1 MSSLDVTSRKL
12 LSLEFALPFDL
23 RIQLRRGWPIWGDG
37 RLRFHLQNFR
47 LRWWRR
53 HLSWSDRVPMN
64 ETLDAPQI
72 ARLRLGGVRRTDF
85 PCSPCARETCQERRE
100 IRFVGARGRRLATVR
115 KQNQV
120 ALHRAHFL
128 EQLQRIERTTH
139 LAQLHLVAVRH
150 RLG

>member
-1 MSSLDVTSRKL
+1 DVTSRKL

-85 PCSPCARETCQERRE
+85 TCAPCLCFSANLKEGWKKFTNSRDAPYRRASTCAAAIPSNRR
-100 IRFVGARGRRLATVR
+100 
-115 KQNQV
+115 
-120 ALHRAHFL
+120 
-128 EQLQRIERTTH
+128 
-139 LAQLHLVAVRH
+139 
-150 RLG
+150 